1 MYLTK
6 LREPIYSS
14 AMLGLRLWDD
24 LRIDLRYA
32 MRMLVK
38 SPGLAAIILGSL
50 ALGIGANTAIFTVAK
65 QVLFDRLAVPHP
77 EQLQLLT
84 WTAPKSSIVHDLW
97 NDPGPGGE
105 RTAFPYPIYQQLRD
119 ANQVLSDLFAFK
131 NAGRLSANIE
141 GEAVAV
147 QAQMVSGNY
156 YEALGIYP
164 ALGRPIA
171 PSDDA
176 VPGSGTVA
184 TISDGLWTTYFGRSP
199 TVIGRTI
206 TLNGKPITIIGVN
219 PPGFTGA
226 GDPHTSPGII
236 FPISMQ
242 PVLVPQ
248 GHGSILNDQEYWW
261 VQIMGRSKAGV
272 SA

>member
-1 MYLTK
+1 MTK
-6 LREPIYSS
+6 LRDPVYSP
-14 AMLGLRLWDD
+14 AMLGLALWDD
-24 LRIDLRYA
+24 LRADLRYA
-32 MRMLVK
+32 IRTLIK
-38 SPGLAAIILGSL
+38 SPGFTAIVIGSL

-65 QVLFDRLAVPHP
+65 QVLLDRLAVPHP

-84 WTAPKSSIVHDLW
+84 WTAPTPSIVHHSS

-105 RTAFPYPIYQQLRD
+105 HTVFPYPVYQQLRD

-131 NAGRLSANIE
+131 SVGRLSATID
-141 GEAVAV
+141 GKAVAI

-156 YEALGIYP
+156 YKALEVHP
-164 ALGRPIA
+164 ALGRPIE

-176 VPGSGTVA
+176 VPGGGAVA
-184 TISDGLWTTYFGRSP
+184 TISYELWTTYFGRSP

-206 TLNGKPITIIGVN
+206 TLNGQPITIIGVN

-226 GDPHTSPGII
+226 GDAHLSPGII
-236 FPISMQ
+236 VPLSMS
-242 PVLVPQ
+242 PVLLPQ
-248 GHGSILNDQEYWW
+248 PHGSLLNDQDYWW
-261 VQIMGRSKAGV
+261 VQIMARS